1 MAQSAPARP
10 AHPASRSRRSSL
22 TGLTGLAGPPRSR
35 LARPLLAA
43 GAGALLT
50 LAFPPY
56 GLWWV
61 APLCVGALTLLVRG
75 AGARRGAL
83 LGLAAG
89 LGFFVPLL
97 HWSGV
102 YVGPVPWLVLA
113 VVEAAYLA
121 PLGAATALVQRLPG
135 WPAWVACLW
144 VAQEALRTR
153 WPYGGFPW
161 GRLAFS
167 QADAPTL
174 GLAAVGG
181 APLVTAAVALA
192 GALLAAAVL
201 ALARTGPLMGPPLGA
216 RRPVAALVALAGAG
230 AALLAGTAVPALQPA
245 RADGPTVRVALVQ
258 GGVPRL
264 GLDFNAQR
272 QAVLRNHVSATQ
284 RLAADVRAGRVAA
297 PDLVVWPENASDVD
311 PYRDAQAEALISAAV
326 DDVGVP
332 VLVGAL
338 VGAGPDHVE
347 NSGIVWTPGEGP
359 GQRYVKRHP
368 VPFAEYVPLREVARL
383 FSDDVDRVGRDMVQ
397 GQRPGVLQVGP
408 ATVGDVIC
416 FEVGYDAVVR
426 DAVAG
431 GGQVLVVQTN
441 NATFG
446 RTPQTEQQLVMSRLR
461 AVEHART
468 TLVVATSGVS
478 AVVDPRGRVLDRAEV
493 FTSET
498 LHAEVPLSGTQTVAT
513 RLGGWPELGLVR
525 VGLAA
530 GAAAARALPGGPAP
544 RRRRRA

>member
-1 MAQSAPARP
+1 MR
-10 AHPASRSRRSSL
+10 
-22 TGLTGLAGPPRSR
+22 
-35 LARPLLAA
+35 LLAA
-43 GAGALLT
+43 AGTGAALT

-56 GLWWV
+56 DLWWV
-61 APLCVGALTLLVRG
+61 ASLCVAALALLTRG
-75 AGARRGAL
+75 ATPRRGAL
-83 LGLAAG
+83 LGLLAG

-113 VVEAAYLA
+113 AVQALYLV
-121 PLGAATALVQRLPG
+121 PLGAASALVQRLPA
-135 WPAWVACLW
+135 WPLW
-144 VAQEALRTR
+144 VAALWVGQEALRTR

-174 GLAAVGG
+174 GLAAAGG

-201 ALARTGPLMGPPLGA
+201 ALRGA
-216 RRPVAALVALAGAG
+216 RPARGAAAGAG
-230 AALLAGTAVPALQPA
+230 ALAAVLAGLAVPVLQPA
-245 RADGPTVRVALVQ
+245 PADGPTVRVALVQ

-272 QAVLRNHVSATQ
+272 QAVLRNHVDATR
-284 RLAADVRAGRVAA
+284 RLAADVRAGRVPA

-311 PYRDAQAEALISAAV
+311 PFRDPSAAALISGAV

-332 VLVGAL
+332 VLVGTL

-347 NSGIVWTPGEGP
+347 NTGVVWTPGEGP
-359 GQRYVKRHP
+359 GERYVKQHP
-368 VPFAEYVPLREVARL
+368 VPFAEYIPLREVARV
-383 FSDDVDRVGRDMVQ
+383 FSDDVDRVGRDMVA
-397 GQRPGVLQVGP
+397 GDRTGVLQVGP
-408 ATVGDVIC
+408 ATVADVIC
-416 FEVGYDAVVR
+416 FETGYDGLVR

-431 GGQVLVVQTN
+431 GGQVVVVQTN

-446 RTPQTEQQLVMSRLR
+446 RTPQTEQQLVMTRLR

-468 TLVVATSGVS
+468 GLVVATSGVS
-478 AVVDPRGRVLDRAEV
+478 AVIAPDGAVLDRAEV
-493 FTSET
+493 FTAET
-498 LHAEVPLSGTQTVAT
+498 LHAEVPLSSTLTLAT
-513 RLGGWPELGLVR
+513 RAGAWPELALTLA
-525 VGLAA
+525 GLAA
-530 GAAAARALPGGPAP
+530 LAAAAAPALPVLPALAA
-544 RRRRRA
+544 RRARGRR